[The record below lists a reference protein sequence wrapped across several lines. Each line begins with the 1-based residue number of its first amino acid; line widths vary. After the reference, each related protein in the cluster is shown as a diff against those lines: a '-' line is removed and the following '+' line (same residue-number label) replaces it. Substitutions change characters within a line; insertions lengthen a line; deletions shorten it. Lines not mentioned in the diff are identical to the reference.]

1 MRHCGCL
8 TSVLRRNED
17 KCPRPQRFS
26 VFQLPFA
33 RRGAKEDRAAQ
44 GGEQELVFP
53 LRFASSLLSLSR
65 LTHSLYSQKNISFS
79 KYALQQLTARYTRST
94 HFSVVFRALLQL
106 SFSHVHVGGGDCARP
121 PARRLVLPCSV
132 SQPASAPAC
141 GIRSRP
147 TRRCREAGRPTGQGP
162 RQGRTRLRGGM
173 ARTAI
178 LFQPL
183 VGRLVILGEGSSMTT
198 LA

>member
-1 MRHCGCL
+1 MVVSLRC
-8 TSVLRRNED
+8 SVGTRISVPVHSGFQCFNCPSQEEELRKTELHKEVSKNL
-17 KCPRPQRFS
+17 F
-26 VFQLPFA
+26 FPFA
-33 RRGAKEDRAAQ
+33 
-44 GGEQELVFP
+44 
-53 LRFASSLLSLSR
+53 SHLLSSLSR